1 MLSFGYGVVQHALVL
16 VLILNIQSGE
26 HIKYHRELN
35 NIEWAVETCK

>member
-35 NIEWAVETCK
+35 NIERVLETC